1 MLPKNKA
8 AAFNESDVV
17 MYMATAL
24 KHVRLMAL
32 LVCFSLL
39 LGVDFYVYS
48 RSVYF
53 AKSLIHYQNFTRP
66 LDSEAIW
73 KDSNDRTLFGTL
85 KSPQVIERTA
95 RQLGLSPNPN
105 VLYTKYLKREP
116 RLARDPNQKDITV
129 EVYAYSARIARDW
142 APTMLA
148 EYITYRDERRLEYA
162 ENAIKA
168 YTEDIGQY
176 KARMDRTLDQKFD
189 FEQKN
194 SMDKLVIE
202 LDELRQVPQELT
214 IIQHRLAT
222 MNRIRESLEAEDHD
236 AVAKLALLDSLES
249 DVAAVS
255 AKNLNSSSMQISV
268 GQVVNTPAPEGTS
281 AAPDVVVLPSM
292 VNPVTTKEWA
302 PLDKE
307 RHRIQQE
314 LTLKGQNFLPGHP
327 QMVQLRKQ
335 LDAVNKSLDLEFN
348 VAYDSFKLEYS
359 HLLEKQKQLQQ
370 KMPDYQEIT
379 RRHEKLITEY
389 KQFDSGQVAWRKFY
403 NNESQRLEALDFA
416 FDKDRAELTFDRHL
430 IYKDEPVSPNPS
442 KLMLYSF
449 LLGLA
454 LAIAIPFLLEYL
466 NGRVSDVEQ
475 AEETLRIRGLGV
487 VPKVTDV
494 PFDKLIL
501 ENSDADT
508 PDHHLKESFRLIRTN
523 LVINAESGALPQVI
537 LVTSSMPQEGKTV
550 VAANLALSFAAKGEK
565 TLLIDGD
572 LRRGRV
578 HKLFELQNKPGLS
591 NLLGGQAS
599 LDQIT
604 RVNGH
609 ENLSIMTC
617 GKHLNSASELLES
630 HAFINLMTELRSKY
644 QRIILDS
651 PPVLG
656 LSETLIMQRFADGV
670 LMVIWSDFTPMSSV
684 KSAMQALQVNGA
696 KFAGFV
702 LNRLDFSALTNRY
715 KYFYYAPLYYANY
728 QPLPAPATTAKVD

>member
-1 MLPKNKA
+1 MLPKTKS

-17 MYMATAL
+17 MYLATAL

-32 LVCFSLL
+32 LICFSML
-39 LGVDFYVYS
+39 LGIDYYVYS

-53 AKSLIHYQNFTRP
+53 AKSLIHYQSFVRP
-66 LDSEAIW
+66 VDSEAIW

-95 RQLGLSPNPN
+95 KRLGLSSNPN

-148 EYITYRDERRLEYA
+148 EYIAYRDERRLEYA

-176 KARMDRTLDQKFD
+176 KSRMDKALDQKYA

-194 SMDKLVIE
+194 SMDKLLIE
-202 LDELRQVPQELT
+202 LDELRQVPQELAL
-214 IIQHRLAT
+214 IQHRLAT
-222 MNRIRESLEAEDHD
+222 MNRIRESLNAEDRD
-236 AVAKLALLDSLES
+236 SVAKLALLDSLES
-249 DVAAVS
+249 DIAAVS
-255 AKNLNSSSMQISV
+255 AKNLNSSSMQLGV
-268 GQVVNTPAPEGTS
+268 GQVVAAPSTENTS

-292 VNPVTTKEWA
+292 VNPVSTKEWA

-314 LTLKGQNFLPGHP
+314 LTLKGKNLLPGNP
-327 QMVQLRKQ
+327 QIIQLQKQ

-348 VAYDSFKLEYS
+348 VAYDSFNLEYS

-389 KQFDSGQVAWRKFY
+389 KQFDSGQLAWRKFY
-403 NNESQRLEALDFA
+403 NNESQRLDALDFG
-416 FDKDRAELTFDRHL
+416 FDKDRAELSFDRHL
-430 IYKDEPVSPNPS
+430 IYKDTPVSPNRS
-442 KLMLYSF
+442 KLILYSF

-501 ENSDADT
+501 ETSEADT

-523 LVINAESGALPQVI
+523 LVINSESGALPQVI

-578 HKLFELQNKPGLS
+578 HKLFDIQNKPGLS
-591 NLLGGQAS
+591 NMLGGQAT

-609 ENLSIMTC
+609 ENLTIMTC
-617 GKHLNSASELLES
+617 GKHLNSASELLDS
-630 HAFINLMTELRSKY
+630 QAFTNLMTELRSKY

-684 KSAMQALQVNGA
+684 KSAMQSLQVNGA